1 MKYRETKKEKNNLEE
16 TLLKVNNTYKTYEY
30 SQRDKKRQYINELR
44 AGAIQRRNEIVEIK
58 SSIEGLQEK
67 E

>member
-44 AGAIQRRNEIVEIK
+44 AGAIQRRNEIV
-58 SSIEGLQEK
+58 
-67 E
+67 